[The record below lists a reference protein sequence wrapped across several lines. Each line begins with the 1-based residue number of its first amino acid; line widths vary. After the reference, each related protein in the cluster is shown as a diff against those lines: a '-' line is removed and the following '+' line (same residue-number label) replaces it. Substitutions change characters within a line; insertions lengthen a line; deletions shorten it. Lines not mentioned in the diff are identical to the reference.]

1 MALKA
6 LISHRKLK
14 LQIQSDATEF
24 LTSFTFGKALVDYVA
39 LKNVTLFTKL
49 AATDIILDP
58 YTLNLYFLTDNKIYE
73 LDGSTRRGLVTLSDA
88 ITSFAVSKPVAE
100 AFELTEAVGKDFTLA
115 TVAESVTMAE
125 SLSKVLTFNR
135 AFADTPSLSEGIQT
149 IAVGKNLTE
158 TPTITESSVYDF
170 SKALTEAATVSDSP
184 VLASGLVPSDSV
196 STADSFS
203 SVNVFVRA
211 FSDSYALDDTASAS
225 DDLRTDV
232 GLNKNNVVTMSESL
246 SFVMGIVQ
254 TLADSTSLAES
265 AALSF
270 STTFTETPALSDSP
284 VIGFSTS
291 FADST
296 TISESIL
303 VELIVGR
310 GAKLNQSGLN
320 IFALNS

>member
-6 LISHRKLK
+6 LVSHRKLK

-39 LKNVTLFTKL
+39 LKSVTLFTKL
-49 AATDIILDP
+49 EAADIILDP
-58 YTLNLYFLTDNKIYE
+58 YTLNLYFLADSNLYE
-73 LDGSTRRGLVTLSDA
+73 PDGSTRRGLVTLSESLA
-88 ITSFAVSKPVAE
+88 YSISKPLLE

-115 TVAESVTMAE
+115 TVVESVTMAE
-125 SLSKVLTFNR
+125 SFSKELTYNR
-135 AFADTPSLSEGIQT
+135 AFADSLSYIDSET
-149 IAVGKNLTE
+149 LAVGKNLTE
-158 TPTITESSVYDF
+158 TSTITESSVYDF

-184 VLASGLVPSDSV
+184 VLASGLVQSDSV
-196 STADSFS
+196 STADSPTL
-203 SVNVFVRA
+203 VNVFVRA

-246 SFVMGIVQ
+246 SFVMAFVQ

-265 AALSF
+265 ASWSF

-284 VIGFSTS
+284 VIDFSTS

-303 VELIVGR
+303 VELVIGT
-310 GAKLNQSGLN
+310 GAQLNKSALN
-320 IFALNS
+320 TFALNS

>member
-14 LQIQSDATEF
+14 LQIQSDATES
-24 LTSFTFGKALVDYVA
+24 LTSFTFGKALVDYIA
-39 LKNVTLFTKL
+39 LKSVTLFTKL
-49 AATDIILDP
+49 EATDIILDP
-58 YTLNLYFLTDNKIYE
+58 YTLNLYFLTDSNLYE
-73 LDGSTRRGLVTLSDA
+73 PDGSTRRGLVTLSESLVYS
-88 ITSFAVSKPVAE
+88 ISKPLLE
-100 AFELTEAVGKDFTLA
+100 AFELTEVVGKDFTMA

-125 SLSKVLTFNR
+125 SFSKELTYNR
-135 AFADTPSLSEGIQT
+135 AFADSLSYTDSET
-149 IAVGKNLTE
+149 LAVGKNLTE